1 MPGPLG
7 ERSSPTNA
15 LVRRLDGLPPEVG
28 TAALARLHGSSSAI
42 ERVRARIRDLAR
54 GGPRVV
60 VIQGEPGAGKRRVA
74 LCLHGCGAD
83 PAAPFWEIE
92 AGPHVPTLPE
102 DSGTLVVRNVDRAGA
117 AMISTLVA
125 AAHAGGRRRLV
136 LLTRT
141 PLGEL
146 RARSLE
152 HGQLLGTA
160 ARAAI
165 LVPPLRAR
173 RLDIAELARVL
184 ADDAAARYER
194 PARGLSPGALARL
207 EAHDFPGNVRQLRS
221 LLEVATL
228 QATGDWITAEAFSGL
243 PSDGTASTEPGELT
257 VRLPGASLREIEL
270 EVLRLALR
278 ITRGRVVK
286 TAELLGITRHALRRK
301 LEKHG
306 LGDLRARGPDDD
318 DNDTVAPRVHEDTDA
333 TFA

>member
-7 ERSSPTNA
+7 EPPAATNTV
-15 LVRRLDGLPPEVG
+15 VRRLDGLPPEMGSGAV
-28 TAALARLHGSSSAI
+28 ARLHGSSSAI
-42 ERVRARIRDLAR
+42 ERVRARVRDLAR
-54 GGPRVV
+54 SPARVV
-60 VIQGEPGAGKRRVA
+60 VIQGEPGSGKRRVA
-74 LCLHGCGAD
+74 MCLHACGVDAS
-83 PAAPFWEIE
+83 APFWEVD
-92 AGPHVPTLPE
+92 AGPQPPPIPE
-102 DSGTLVVRNVDRAGA
+102 DGGTLLVRNVDRAGP

-125 AAHAGGRRRLV
+125 VAHASQRRRLV
-136 LLTRT
+136 LHTRT

-152 HGQLLGTA
+152 HGQLLGMA
-160 ARAAI
+160 ARSAI

-173 RLDIAELARVL
+173 RLDIAELSRVL
-184 ADDAAARYER
+184 AGDSAARYER

-207 EAHDFPGNVRQLRS
+207 EAHDFPGNVRQLRA
-221 LLEVATL
+221 LIDIATL

-243 PSDGTASTEPGELT
+243 PGDAVASTEPGELT

-270 EVLRLALR
+270 EVLRLALQ

-306 LGDLRARGPDDD
+306 LGDLRARGPEDET
-318 DNDTVAPRVHEDTDA
+318 DTVTPRLHEDTDA
-333 TFA
+333 TFV

>member
-7 ERSSPTNA
+7 EPPAPTNTV
-15 LVRRLDGLPPEVG
+15 VRRLDGLPPEAG
-28 TAALARLHGSSSAI
+28 AGAIARLHGTSSAI
-42 ERVRARIRDLAR
+42 ERIRGRIRDLAR
-54 GGPRVV
+54 AGARVV
-60 VIQGEPGAGKRRVA
+60 VVQGEPGSGKRRVA
-74 LCLHGCGAD
+74 MCLHACGSD
-83 PAAPFWEIE
+83 PGAPFWEIE
-92 AGPHVPTLPE
+92 AGLHGPALPE
-102 DSGTLVVRNVDRAGA
+102 DSGTLLVRNIDRAGA
-117 AMISTLVA
+117 AMISSLVA
-125 AAHAGGRRRLV
+125 AAYGGARRRLV
-136 LLTRT
+136 LLTRV

-152 HGQLLGTA
+152 HGQLLGAA

-184 ADDAAARYER
+184 AQDAAARYDR

-221 LLEVATL
+221 LVEIATL

-243 PSDGTASTEPGELT
+243 PSDATAATEPGELT
-257 VRLPGASLREIEL
+257 VRLPGASLRQIEL

-306 LGDLRARGPDDD
+306 LGDLRARGPEDDD
-318 DNDTVAPRVHEDTDA
+318 GTVTPRVHEDTDA